1 MSYYDTGY
9 EYGGYPVYVGTG
21 YDEAFYEGFPPLSYV
36 AQYHSVTERGRIEI
50 SSMDIIGHFLV
61 YKMMDIGATYALRK
75 GFLDAALFGYMYKGQ
90 LYGSMSMAAR
100 QQIGR
105 GAVVGTINMARW
117 LWSARYAF
125 ARAGYIGLGLV
136 AYVSLHN
143 AVMSAPYKSVS
154 YTGSGGTVW
163 HPGGHLSFRNPITG
177 M

>member
-21 YDEAFYEGFPPLSYV
+21 FDEAFYEGFPPLSYV
-36 AQYHSVTERGRIEI
+36 AQYHSITERDRIEI

-75 GFLDAALFGYMYKGQ
+75 GFLDASLFGYMYRGR
-90 LYGSMSMAAR
+90 LYGSMSIATR
-100 QQIGR
+100 QQISR
-105 GAVVGTINMARW
+105 GVVLGTVNMARW

-125 ARAGYIGLGLV
+125 GRAGLIGVGV
-136 AYVSLHN
+136 GAYALFGQAIMTS
-143 AVMSAPYKSVS
+143 PIKSVS
-154 YTGSGGTVW
+154 YTGSGGTVF
-163 HPGGHLSFRNPITG
+163 HPGGGISFRNPISG

>member
-1 MSYYDTGY
+1 MSYYDSGY
-9 EYGGYPVYVGTG
+9 DYGGYPVYVGTG
-21 YDEAFYEGFPPLSYV
+21 FDEGFYEGFPPLSYV
-36 AQYHSVTERGRIEI
+36 AQYHSITERDRIEI

-75 GFLDAALFGYMYKGQ
+75 GFLDAALFGYMYKGR
-90 LYGSMSMAAR
+90 LYGSMSMATR

-105 GAVVGTINMARW
+105 GAVVGTLNVGRF

-125 ARAGYIGLGLV
+125 ASGAVFNLGLA
-136 AYVSLHN
+136 AYFMLGSV
-143 AVMSAPYKSVS
+143 VMSTPLKSVS

-163 HPGGHLSFRNPITG
+163 HPGGHLSFRNPISG